1 MAGLPPAGRTADAKQ
16 GRRTLARGGPATP
29 SATTVRTVLGIA
41 AGASLVFTSLAVG
54 GSVERSI
61 GGTVDAIL
69 GRADFRVS
77 ALDGGT
83 LSEETLVTIRS
94 VLGVEV
100 AAPAIEQQAT
110 LLPEGDTAPSSGSPV
125 TLHGIDPLL
134 DSQIRDLDLVA
145 GATIERRDEAAA
157 IITERLAADEG
168 YGLGSDVIVATPGE
182 PERFRVIGIAAGEGP
197 LTEAGGRTVILP
209 IDAVARMFGLEG
221 VARADLLVTEGVP
234 LAGVRAE
241 LGEVLAG
248 VPYTLTS
255 PADLAESLRPP
266 TRGLALTA
274 AGTAAL
280 GVLVG
285 ALVVFGAV
293 RLAGREPGE
302 VGESGVRHAAMRGA
316 IGSGV
321 GGVLALILAVATR
334 SDVAPAGLG
343 VGGIAAALV
352 IVVLCAI
359 AAVVLPPKRVAPS
372 PARVLVGMA
381 SALGRFAERALPGS
395 LRAEARTARAGLDR
409 DRPAAARTVSVIAL
423 ALGLVVAA
431 AMVGANA
438 HRSAADPSTAAV
450 VGRAAAQ
457 IDALWV
463 IAVVV
468 AGLAI
473 VGTVALGDRE
483 RSDAGRVIVLEAG
496 ILGLAG
502 AVLGSLGGLV
512 VGVALIVLGG
522 GRLDPVGEVPWAA
535 LVLCLGLGIG
545 LSMAAAWFRTRLARD
560 PSAVRPVRFG

>member
-1 MAGLPPAGRTADAKQ
+1 MPDPDKGHRASAVNRPAAPSTT
-16 GRRTLARGGPATP
+16 TLL
-29 SATTVRTVLGIA
+29 TVLGIA
-41 AGASLVFTSLAVG
+41 VGASLIFTSLAVG

-61 GGTVDAIL
+61 ERTVAVTL
-69 GRADFRVS
+69 GRADFRIS

-100 AAPAIEQQAT
+100 AAPAVEQQAT
-110 LLPEGDTAPSSGSPV
+110 LLPEGETTASSGAPV

-221 VARADLLVTEGVP
+221 VTRADLLVAEGVP
-234 LAGVRAE
+234 VAGVRTE
-241 LGEVLAG
+241 LGEALAG
-248 VPYTLTS
+248 VPYRLTS
-255 PADLAESLRPP
+255 MADLAESLRPP
-266 TRGLALTA
+266 TRSLAVTS
-274 AGTAAL
+274 AGIAAL

-285 ALVVFGAV
+285 ALAVFGAV
-293 RLAGREPGE
+293 RLAGPEPAD
-302 VGESGVRHAAMRGA
+302 VPESRVRRAAVRGA

-321 GGVLALILAVATR
+321 GGVLALVLAVLTR
-334 SDVAPAGLG
+334 SHVAPASLG
-343 VGGIAAALV
+343 VGGIAVAII
-352 IVVLCAI
+352 IVVLCAV
-359 AAVVLPPKRVAPS
+359 AAVVMPLKRLAPS

-381 SALGRFAERALPGS
+381 GGLGRFAESALPGS

-409 DRPAAARTVSVIAL
+409 DRPAAARTVLVVAI

-438 HRSAADPSTAAV
+438 HRSAADTSAAAV

-457 IDALWV
+457 IDALWLL
-463 IAVVV
+463 AVVV

-473 VGTVALGDRE
+473 VGTVVLGDRE
-483 RSDAGRVIVLEAG
+483 RPDAGRVVVLKAG

-502 AVLGSLGGLV
+502 AVLGSVGGLV
-512 VGVALIVLGG
+512 VGALLIVLGG
-522 GRLDPVGEVPWAA
+522 GRLDAVGDIPWAA
-535 LVLCLGLGIG
+535 LALCLGLGVG
-545 LSMAAAWFRTRLARD
+545 LSMAAAWLRTRVGRG
-560 PSAVRPVRFG
+560 PSAVRPVRFA